1 MLLSSLLS
9 LLLLPLFYLQLN
21 FYFSSALIFH
31 RHRSASPVRALE
43 GRSASS
49 GFYVATAAP
58 CELLSV
64 SVQAYVDPTACYIH
78 LHPLCDGDDDDVS
91 LNFHLLLLRRSYY
104 LLPHHLDTS
113 YTVDTANSFALEAC
127 ICCSDDNCGSSQSVA
142 AVVIYNFLY
151 RHLVTERYHHR
162 CCVLPP

>member
-1 MLLSSLLS
+1 MKARQENVKLKKCAYPVVVVEMMLLSSLLS

-64 SVQAYVDPTACYIH
+64 
-78 LHPLCDGDDDDVS
+78 
-91 LNFHLLLLRRSYY
+91 
-104 LLPHHLDTS
+104 
-113 YTVDTANSFALEAC
+113 
-127 ICCSDDNCGSSQSVA
+127 
-142 AVVIYNFLY
+142 
-151 RHLVTERYHHR
+151 
-162 CCVLPP
+162 